1 MPSSNVEKLYSILDA
16 LEKAGKDKKE
26 IKAIRKLID
35 SGNLSESLARIRK
48 LNSSSGNFTTAEKNE
63 KTAKGPKGAKT
74 AKSNKESE
82 KADTAQSSKKDRKN
96 EKLSPSE
103 TSKSTK
109 SSEESEKSDTSET
122 SKSTRGR
129 RKIKKVVVPE
139 DMDDELEGDVEEDS
153 GELDD
158 GEFDEDGYGDE
169 YYRDADYGEDD
180 FDDGY
185 GESDS
190 ENWDDSEDNDFE
202 GAKNMYRQDEDDN
215 YDGDDDDDVDSSK
228 AEGDG
233 EDGAD
238 ETSKSE
244 DEDNDDDDDYE
255 EDFDDDEDKDFF
267 GDEKVKPKYK
277 EEVKKVE
284 SPYPEK
290 LRDEGLE
297 KAYVGLLLN
306 NPKLIVKYYILFNEC
321 YFDDQSMLNIYKS
334 ILFTEGGNYTPEIA
348 KKGFNFSVDNNETF
362 KQKQMLKFEIGM
374 KKYNPEKVYNEL
386 KKLCV
391 LRKSYLEEPRKEI
404 QDQIVNIRD
413 YELYDQM
420 SADEVKAAVVQV
432 SEIQKFK
439 QAVLSEGLTDFLEK
453 GENNLTNGLELPFPI
468 LSSVF
473 KGIRKGETMA
483 FAMPSNAGK
492 SRFTI
497 DIASYTA
504 FVHKKKVLVISN
516 EMSEEKMRLCLITTV
531 LNNPEIQKLHGQKL
545 SKTEGELLE
554 FKFRP
559 DKDAKVKVDE
569 DGFVLQEE
577 KETRQEFVERLKK
590 ISSEFTK
597 TIAVTDWVN
606 SQMNNSIYF
615 INITDHT
622 NDELKKVIMNFY
634 YKEKIEY
641 VFYDTLKTDTANIG
655 NGEEIKRTAT
665 ILSNLAQNFNMF
677 ICSTLQLTESTTLP
691 INLTIND
698 LAVSRTVKEV
708 LDTLCLIKQI
718 MREDLNK
725 YEYSLNEV
733 DTKFFE
739 LEKFKDPDV
748 RYYACVVDKNRA
760 GAKPKVL
767 FRLNLAYNIWNEL
780 GYLRLKTEE

>member
-35 SGNLSESLARIRK
+35 SGKLSESLAKIRK
-48 LNSSSGNFTTAEKNE
+48 LNSSSGSSTKGEKNE
-63 KTAKGPKGAKT
+63 KTAKGSKGDKT
-74 AKSNKESE
+74 TESANGAKSNKESE
-82 KADTAQSSKKDRKN
+82 KTDTAQSSKRGRK
-96 EKLSPSE
+96 
-103 TSKSTK
+103 
-109 SSEESEKSDTSET
+109 SEKSDTSET

-202 GAKNMYRQDEDDN
+202 GAKNMYGQDEDDN

-767 FRLNLAYNIWNEL
+767 FRLNLAYNMWNEL